1 MDLSNFRNE
10 YLQGSLHREDLL
22 PDPVAQFEKWFQQ
35 AVESGIPEPNGISL
49 ATVDAEGRPSLRT
62 VLVKYFDQRGF
73 VFFTN
78 YESRKAKEMEENPHV
93 SIMFP
98 WVALERQVIICG
110 KVSKISKAESL
121 KYFLSRPKDS
131 QLGAWVSHQ
140 SSVISS
146 RKLLEMKFLELKNKF
161 MAGEVP
167 LPSFWGGYR
176 VEPETIEFWQGG
188 PGRIHDRFQYSK
200 DSTASSDQ
208 QNWKIERLAP

>member
-1 MDLSNFRNE
+1 MDISDFRNE
-10 YLQGSLHREDLL
+10 YLKGSLHREDLDAS
-22 PDPVAQFEKWFQQ
+22 PIVQFEKWFKQ
-35 AVESGIPEPNGISL
+35 AVEAGVPEPNGISL

-62 VLVKYFDQRGF
+62 VLVKYFDEKGF

-78 YESRKAKEMEENPHV
+78 YESRKAREMAGNPHV

-98 WVALERQVIICG
+98 WVSLERQVIVCG
-110 KVSKISKAESL
+110 EVVKISKAESL

-131 QLGAWVSHQ
+131 QLGAWVSQQ
-140 SSVISS
+140 SSVVSS

-161 MAGEVP
+161 KAGEVP

-176 VEPETIEFWQGG
+176 VSPRTIEFWQGG

-200 DSTASSDQ
+200 DNEG
-208 QNWKIERLAP
+208 NWIIERLAP